1 MTGNLTFI
9 LAPENVQNAETTF
22 IGQNLNTIQMVTA
35 SNVGANGPDYGF
47 LLSGSDT
54 TGSQGTFLL
63 PFSQDD
69 PTQGFSGI
77 KDNNRLSIGGP
88 QLAVF
93 HSYNQQVAS
102 SSIKNLSFGCSIVSS
117 SDVWVNQGIDP
128 SLPENYYQ
136 WSPSSSDCPFY
147 EDNQQPYVIERGDI
161 LRVEGLKSVHSPTI
175 PKLTGSIAFTENFT
189 VEEVQNYYYSSSDF
203 APNALTI
210 IPESVPLSVNVST
223 ASPNQFPGYIL
234 RPNGGVDLAA
244 QYTTQASTSPTPNTE
259 FTVTRDG
266 VAVGA
271 DLSLLI
277 TPFSKGVAGNW
288 VLNFNSFSVE
298 VNGSSPI
305 SIGTAFNAG
314 DLITIPAAT
323 INNIFGLSLTPQ
335 FEDILIVIDASMING
350 GISNQFTTAVQLNS
364 ECGIIPNESLL
375 AEAAGTNS
383 NYDQNSLFTVAPNG
397 GINSGTGAIFAL
409 GFTGGLGASSLTT
422 LVALT
427 GGSGY
432 IGGDTFTWSAGILNT
447 AIGGGSS
454 GTGDL
459 TLTLTADNTYDQGDY
474 KTWPQGQIGLT
485 LPTFLKTD
493 RNPSEV
499 LNGLKGGGINKF
511 TLLKQ
516 VENEQK
522 IMIKNTQPPQNTEG
536 YLSPTG
542 GGFIIP
548 NDLSEIQK
556 SNALNIINQLRQQ
569 NAFPGDCV
577 KDT

>member
-1 MTGNLTFI
+1 M
-9 LAPENVQNAETTF
+9 
-22 IGQNLNTIQMVTA
+22 
-35 SNVGANGPDYGF
+35 
-47 LLSGSDT
+47 
-54 TGSQGTFLL
+54 
-63 PFSQDD
+63 
-69 PTQGFSGI
+69 
-77 KDNNRLSIGGP
+77 
-88 QLAVF
+88 
-93 HSYNQQVAS
+93 
-102 SSIKNLSFGCSIVSS
+102 
-117 SDVWVNQGIDP
+117 
-128 SLPENYYQ
+128 
-136 WSPSSSDCPFY
+136 
-147 EDNQQPYVIERGDI
+147 
-161 LRVEGLKSVHSPTI
+161 
-175 PKLTGSIAFTENFT
+175 
-189 VEEVQNYYYSSSDF
+189 
-203 APNALTI
+203 
-210 IPESVPLSVNVST
+210 
-223 ASPNQFPGYIL
+223 
-234 RPNGGVDLAA
+234 
-244 QYTTQASTSPTPNTE
+244 
-259 FTVTRDG
+259 
-266 VAVGA
+266 
-271 DLSLLI
+271 
-277 TPFSKGVAGNW
+277 
-288 VLNFNSFSVE
+288 
-298 VNGSSPI
+298 
-305 SIGTAFNAG
+305 
-314 DLITIPAAT
+314 
-323 INNIFGLSLTPQ
+323 
-335 FEDILIVIDASMING
+335 
-350 GISNQFTTAVQLNS
+350 
-364 ECGIIPNESLL
+364 
-375 AEAAGTNS
+375 
-383 NYDQNSLFTVAPNG
+383 
-397 GINSGTGAIFAL
+397 

-499 LNGLKGGGINKF
+499 LNGLKGGGITKF